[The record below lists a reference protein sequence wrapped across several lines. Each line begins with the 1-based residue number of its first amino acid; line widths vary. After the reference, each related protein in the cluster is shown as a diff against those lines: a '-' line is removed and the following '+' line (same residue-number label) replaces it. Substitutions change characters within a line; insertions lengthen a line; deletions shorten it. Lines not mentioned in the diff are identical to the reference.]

1 MAGSRHT
8 RINNISSV
16 VGVHYKVGRKIG
28 EGSFGIIHEGI
39 KSKNPSSPFHI
50 STFLYILTLFRTK
63 GLNLMNNKQVAIKF
77 ESRKSEAPQLKDEY
91 RTYKILAGTSKII
104 IFFFFT
110 LRYLGSTLFFFFR
123 WDSNCLLFWPRRYTQ
138 YSRSRY
144 FGTKF
149 RGSIWYVLKK
159 VFYKNSG
166 HACQTNG
173 NS

>member
-1 MAGSRHT
+1 
-8 RINNISSV
+8 
-16 VGVHYKVGRKIG
+16 VGRKIG

-91 RTYKILAGTSKII
+91 RTYKILAGTSKKKKKKNILL
-104 IFFFFT
+104 FFT
-110 LRYLGSTLFFFFR
+110 LRYLWLTLFFFR

-149 RGSIWYVLKK
+149 RGSI
-159 VFYKNSG
+159 
-166 HACQTNG
+166 
-173 NS
+173 